1 MFIFSENIKCSI
13 MTFGTRGSVNFV
25 ETSSMY
31 YDDHYVGS
39 IGNFL
44 LHLSRSSIDISS
56 KVFPQD
62 QDPQSG
68 HDTLALVSHSVPV
81 SLQNDVM

>member
-1 MFIFSENIKCSI
+1 

-62 QDPQSG
+62 QDGPLQSPSQ
-68 HDTLALVSHSVPV
+68 DTTHLLLSPTVFPSACKV
-81 SLQNDVM
+81 QNDVMKCNLM